1 MKTYIQF
8 ITELNKFEAAMKA
21 GKIGLKTLKKLN
33 VNTKGMNYM
42 KTFGKYRIDPK
53 VPKVPTA
60 ELVGGP
66 HNIGMRNFTGNPFT
80 SMRRSAENQ
89 LRSYQLLGPG
99 QTGKYN
105 TFRNKFGNELY
116 YDTTKGRHKDLRG
129 VSKRFNRQAYADMK
143 HKYLDGDKDAKK
155 AMDAIKDMGDAN
167 RQLSKPPLG
176 TTPIGTR
183 PNEMIKSSFPRT
195 IEKRKMKDLLNKEK
209 LGIEPKYG
217 DKPTTK
223 NIEKGSI
230 PEPKKKN
237 NKK

>member
-1 MKTYIQF
+1 MRTYKEF
-8 ITELNKFEAAMKA
+8 ITELNKFELAMKA
-21 GKIGLKTLKKLN
+21 GKIGFKTLRKIGATFNNTGRTK
-33 VNTKGMNYM
+33 VN
-42 KTFGKYRIDPK
+42 P
-53 VPKVPTA
+53 V
-60 ELVGGP
+60 ELMQFRG
-66 HNIGMRNFTGNPFT
+66 RASNPFT
-80 SMRRSAENQ
+80 SMRKSAENQ
-89 LRSYQLLGPG
+89 LRNYQTQAPG
-99 QTGKYN
+99 QAGPN
-105 TFRNKFGNELY
+105 IFRNKFGDKLY
-116 YDTTKGRHKDLRG
+116 YDTTLGRHTDLRNVG
-129 VSKRFNRQAYADMK
+129 KRFNRQAYADMK
-143 HKYLDGDKDAKK
+143 HKYLDGDKDAKRV
-155 AMDAIKDMGDAN
+155 MDAIKDSGDAN

-183 PNEMIKSSFPRT
+183 PNEMIKLSFPRT